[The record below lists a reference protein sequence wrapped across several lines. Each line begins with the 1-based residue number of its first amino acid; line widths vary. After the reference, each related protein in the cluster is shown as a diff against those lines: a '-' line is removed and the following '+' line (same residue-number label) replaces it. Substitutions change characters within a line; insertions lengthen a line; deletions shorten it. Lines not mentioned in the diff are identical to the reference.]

1 MRYGSRICVP
11 FICSL
16 ILGAGLFILA
26 LQPAQPQAEP
36 SQTAKPLVLQGSAEV
51 HAEALPPVDPR
62 LQTGAIFNEQS
73 LPKLQP
79 NNDWYWIPSWYAGEK
94 HLETQTI
101 VEDYDFRTGET
112 LSASRTILNRQDLAI
127 GFQMDNEGNI
137 WEYKRAPYTATT
149 DGGGNFTKTFVR
161 IRDPIEVNQNRV
173 VVRLVETS
181 VLVDKQTNRIKRSLQ
196 EEQLNTYT
204 PAGQGAMYMQTSIKG
219 FGEDGRPQMQQKSVR
234 NATQVAPFHA
244 INNYNG
250 MDMRLLFRDF
260 MIAHGNTH
268 LLPRDLAPPMNNA
281 FTNSYPQPAMPS
293 PQPGAGP
300 QPVVI
305 DDPSAP
311 PVAPSRSR

>member
-1 MRYGSRICVP
+1 MRYGSRICFP
-11 FICSL
+11 FIASL
-16 ILGAGLFILA
+16 ILGAGIIIPSI
-26 LQPAQPQAEP
+26 QPAQPQAEQP
-36 SQTAKPLVLQGSAEV
+36 QATKPLVLQGSAEI
-51 HAEALPPVDPR
+51 HADALPPVDSR
-62 LQTGAIFNEQS
+62 LQTGAIFDEQS
-73 LPKLQP
+73 LPKLQL

-101 VEDYDFRTGET
+101 MEDYDFRTGET
-112 LSASRTILNRQDLAI
+112 VNASRTILNRQDLAI

-137 WEYKRAPYTATT
+137 WEYRRAPYTATT

-234 NATQVAPFHA
+234 NATQVAPFRP
-244 INNYNG
+244 INTYNG
-250 MDMRLLFRDF
+250 MDMRWMFRDF
-260 MIAHGNTH
+260 MLAHGNAH
-268 LLPRDLAPPMNNA
+268 LLPRDLAPAMNNA
-281 FTNSYPQPAMPS
+281 YTNSYPQPAMQGPPS
-293 PQPGAGP
+293 GAGQ